1 LVQKAGLCGHRKQ
14 LSWKMAKYPKYKRK
28 FVENDKKG
36 LKKPVFPLD
45 FCAILLYNQINLKIG
60 GEGAWVN

>member
-1 LVQKAGLCGHRKQ
+1 
-14 LSWKMAKYPKYKRK
+14 MAKYPKYKRK